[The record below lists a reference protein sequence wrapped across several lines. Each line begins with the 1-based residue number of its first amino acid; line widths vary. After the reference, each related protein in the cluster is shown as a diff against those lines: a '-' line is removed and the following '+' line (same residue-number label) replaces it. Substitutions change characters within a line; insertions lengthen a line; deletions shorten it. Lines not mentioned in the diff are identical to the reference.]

1 MLFACAGI
9 ILALNRSN
17 QFPRTHSHSPLM
29 LLLFK
34 TIYGLPVGREPL
46 SSLVKPVQVLSHSCH
61 MTHSMTNGNYNVKM
75 IDVYVNIVRHYYTS
89 QLAFYKQ

>member
-9 ILALNRSN
+9 ILALNHFN
-17 QFPRTHSHSPLM
+17 QYPRTHSHSPLM

-46 SSLVKPVQVLSHSCH
+46 SSLVKPVQVLSHSCLV
-61 MTHSMTNGNYNVKM
+61 THLMTNCNYNVK
-75 IDVYVNIVRHYYTS
+75 
-89 QLAFYKQ
+89 